1 MATRIDPEQLKA
13 FPHPPRHY
21 EASGDYRLPSV
32 LRAVPR
38 FPRPGRRYYFANG
51 HVTFRLAE
59 EDALLFEAWT
69 GVPAQ
74 DFFRKLYHDPDTSKM
89 IMRTRN
95 ELTEDG
101 YCLFVAP
108 DEGWLAENGLYR
120 VPLLIMMASW
130 HLAEGTAVEH
140 PELYSCFKLEE
151 YLCSDT
157 SSPYLKIRNGAVICV
172 KEPVVVV
179 RGLEWYVLGR
189 DKAKTVFASFDNP
202 EELPGSDKVKDV
214 RYRSNHKSM
223 KPRMGNGFAVRI
235 VRTHRH
241 KNKRLSGAIPHVP
254 YRPGLYYVY
263 GMARGKMGVFKRK
276 VYKPFYTMRPRIT

>member
-21 EASGDYRLPSV
+21 DPSGDYRLPAV

-51 HVTFRLAE
+51 HVTFRLTE

-74 DFFRKLYHDPDTSKM
+74 DFFRKLYHDPDKSKM
-89 IMRTRN
+89 IMRTQN

-140 PELYSCFKLEE
+140 PELYSCFKREK

-179 RGLEWYVLGR
+179 RGPAWNVLGK
-189 DKAKTVFASFDNP
+189 DKAKTVFADWS
-202 EELPGSDKVKDV
+202 ESEASYSSKVIDKAA
-214 RYRSNHKSM
+214 RTNHKCM
-223 KPRMGNGFAVRI
+223 RPRLGNGFAVCH
-235 VRTHRH
+235 VRSGNNGVRMSGPIPFE
-241 KNKRLSGAIPHVP
+241 NKRASLNYI
-254 YRPGLYYVY
+254 Y
-263 GMARGKMGVFKRK
+263 GMARGKKGIIYRK
-276 VYKPFYTMRPRIT
+276 LRKYHNEFSFIRVI

>member
-13 FPHPPRHY
+13 FPPLPHHY
-21 EASGDYRLPSV
+21 DPSGDYRLPAV

-74 DFFRKLYHDPDTSKM
+74 AFFKKLYHDPRKGKM
-89 IMRTRN
+89 ILRTPN
-95 ELTEDG
+95 QIFKPVA
-101 YCLFVAP
+101 CLFIAP
-108 DEGWLAENGLYR
+108 DEGRLAEIGMYR

-130 HLAEGTAVEH
+130 HRHVGSDVEH
-140 PELYSCFKLEE
+140 PELYECFKRVYE
-151 YLCSDT
+151 LCSDT

-179 RGLEWYVLGR
+179 GKSTWRALGR
-189 DKAKTVFASFDNP
+189 DKAKTVFACFLSETP
-202 EELPGSDKVKDV
+202 SSPKVKDIAN
-214 RYRSNHKSM
+214 RINHKCM
-223 KPRMGNGFAVRI
+223 RPRLGNGFAVCR
-235 VRTHRH
+235 VRGCGSEFLR
-241 KNKRLSGAIPHVP
+241 RSGPIPVVWMS
-254 YRPGLYYVY
+254 RAAVYYVF
-263 GMARGKMGVFKRK
+263 GMARGKKGIVYRK
-276 VYKPFYTMRPRIT
+276 VRVSTSDTVRFI